1 MGLQNQWQYVQIN
14 GWTVDSGPV
23 LSVSD
28 NSWEFIAENLTEANY
43 RNLGGPFRVVLED
56 FLARSAAK
64 IELKVRFK
72 GDGKYTSG
80 DFVLAGIA
88 DELRKLLVK
97 ADSGNEAAI
106 GIDLARVLG
115 QGDLINFLSHK
126 NPGRLE
132 VTYDQARDFVS
143 GLQSLLARCEK
154 HKLIKGR

>member
-1 MGLQNQWQYVQIN
+1 
-14 GWTVDSGPV
+14 
-23 LSVSD
+23 
-28 NSWEFIAENLTEANY
+28 
-43 RNLGGPFRVVLED
+43 VVLED

-72 GDGKYTSG
+72 ADGKYTAG
-80 DFVLAGIA
+80 DFVLSGIA

-97 ADSGNEAAI
+97 ADPGNEAAI

-115 QGDLINFLSHK
+115 QGDLINFLSHN

-132 VTYDQARDFVS
+132 VTFDQARDFIS
-143 GLQSLLARCEK
+143 GLRSLLARCEE